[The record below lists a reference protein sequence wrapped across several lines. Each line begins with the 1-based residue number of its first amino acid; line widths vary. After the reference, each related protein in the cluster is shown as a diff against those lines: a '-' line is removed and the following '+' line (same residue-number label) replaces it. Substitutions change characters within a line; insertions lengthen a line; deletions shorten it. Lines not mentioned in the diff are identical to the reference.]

1 MTINETHRNIIISTT
16 HNRVEVDAYPG
27 SGKTATLLA
36 HWEYLRKVK
45 NIPDKKILLLSFSNA
60 TVGVIK
66 DRIKQS
72 ITNTKQSPAESS
84 TTNLSNVTVQTVHGF
99 ACQLIYGST
108 GYVEILD
115 DNDALLDIVIRSII
129 KDTKKGLLWVDTSP
143 KIKKSRLKKLEDLLN
158 PINLKLVSTLLEV
171 KKASKQSLSTTL
183 KISRFSKI
191 STYLNVIIEVQ
202 RRFSKAK
209 KKNGAMDFADM
220 LVEAIKIID
229 EKPLSVPFTHIL
241 VDEYQDCSAAQTKLL
256 AKLARLPKRSIMVFG
271 DQYQSIF
278 GFTGASYTPL
288 STDLNGV
295 TTLSLPFSHRLTAE
309 TAALASAVAQ
319 LPKQRAIKTNHSGEM
334 PVLVNN
340 KSLTD
345 QTKRVVEDIKLL
357 IADGAKPQNIVV
369 LARTKAS
376 LGYIEATL
384 LAQNL
389 LSDRR
394 GLIRDSCHVIRVLKL
409 IRIVERCIKND
420 ERVKPEML
428 RISLPNMTDV
438 TVTRWKQEAS
448 KLQKVLAIP
457 SFDGRY
463 KLCAATYVRL
473 LGGVR
478 KNPELHAEVNRFE
491 TFSRMHKN
499 AAAMFHAVKEMDAN
513 CVVTSTIHAA
523 KGQEWDHVLI
533 VGVTDG
539 LLPIYHAKDEQSLA
553 EERNLLYVAITR
565 ARKTVRLYHA
575 PTPHA
580 RSRRQFDEL
589 CQFINTPAVKRSLI
603 IE

>member
-1 MTINETHRNIIISTT
+1 
-16 HNRVEVDAYPG
+16 
-27 SGKTATLLA
+27 
-36 HWEYLRKVK
+36 
-45 NIPDKKILLLSFSNA
+45 
-60 TVGVIK
+60 
-66 DRIKQS
+66 
-72 ITNTKQSPAESS
+72 
-84 TTNLSNVTVQTVHGF
+84 
-99 ACQLIYGST
+99 
-108 GYVEILD
+108 
-115 DNDALLDIVIRSII
+115 
-129 KDTKKGLLWVDTSP
+129 LWVDKSP
-143 KIKKSRLKKLEDLLN
+143 KIKKLRLKKLEDLLN

-202 RRFSKAK
+202 RRFAKSK
-209 KKNGAMDFADM
+209 KKKGVIDFADM

-256 AKLARLPKRSIMVFG
+256 AKLTNLPRRSIIVFG

-288 STDLNGV
+288 SSVLDGV
-295 TTLSLPFSHRLTAE
+295 ETLSLPFSHRLTEE
-309 TAALASAVAQ
+309 TAALASAVAK
-319 LPKQRAIKTNHSGEM
+319 LPKGHAIKTNSSGDK
-334 PVLVNN
+334 PALVNN

-369 LARTKAS
+369 LARTKAQ
-376 LGYIEATL
+376 LGYIEAAL

-389 LSDRR
+389 LSDRK
-394 GLIRDSCHVIRVLKL
+394 GLTRERRNVIRVLKL
-409 IRIVERCIKND
+409 VRIVERCIKND

-428 RISLPNMTDV
+428 RDALPDITDV
-438 TVTRWKQEAS
+438 IDTRWKKETS
-448 KLQKVLAIP
+448 KLQKVLATP
-457 SFDGRY
+457 SLEGRY
-463 KLCAATYVRL
+463 NQCTAIYLRL

-478 KNPELHAEVNRFE
+478 KNPELRAEVNSFE
-491 TFSRMHKN
+491 PFSRGYENATAMRHAIKN
-499 AAAMFHAVKEMDAN
+499 MDAN
-513 CVVTSTIHAA
+513 CVATSTIHAA

-539 LLPIYHAKDEQSLA
+539 ILPIYHAKDEQSLA

-580 RSRRQFDEL
+580 KSRRKYNEL
-589 CQFINTPAVKRSLI
+589 CQFINTPAVKKTLMI
-603 IE
+603 D